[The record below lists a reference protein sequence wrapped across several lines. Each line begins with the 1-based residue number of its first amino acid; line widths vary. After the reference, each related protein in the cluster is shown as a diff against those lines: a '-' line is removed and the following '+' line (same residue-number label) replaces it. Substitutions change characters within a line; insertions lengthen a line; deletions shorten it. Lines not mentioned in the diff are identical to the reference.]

1 MADQLH
7 ILDSYIQMREGNN
20 LREQAD
26 LALIK
31 QLRED
36 YEAEHERRL
45 KAEARIAELEKR
57 IELMQSAQPITN
69 NYNIQRDFIDKQ
81 VVGL

>member
-1 MADQLH
+1 MADQLQ

-20 LREQAD
+20 LREKAD

-36 YEAEHERRL
+36 YEAEQ
-45 KAEARIAELEKR
+45 KR
-57 IELMQSAQPITN
+57 IVAKIEELLRLLMNVKVS
-69 NYNIQRDFIDKQ
+69 
-81 VVGL
+81 VE